1 MNRRVTAAVIAAVL
15 ALGAFVS
22 IFIYVR
28 NADIRALS
36 GVEAKSV
43 YIVVTTVGKGT
54 LAEDLGTNIV
64 LTQVPAKTVPADAVL
79 DLSQIA
85 KKVSSVELVSGE
97 VLLTTR
103 FIDPALQSNE
113 DVAVPK
119 GMQQMSLLV
128 SPQQVRGGVVK
139 AGDTIGVFLTMK
151 ATPTGT
157 APTIS
162 IPGLGA
168 VTIDGDALTKK
179 VMSKVLVTRVQGGV
193 TVTTDAK
200 GNSAPAESVMLT
212 VALLT
217 SDVEKLIWAQ
227 AAGSLT
233 LTVENK
239 DTDDSS
245 SQYTTG
251 RVVLK

>member
-1 MNRRVTAAVIAAVL
+1 MNRRVTAAVIAAIL

-36 GVEAKSV
+36 GVEATSV
-43 YIVVTTVGKGT
+43 YIVVNPVSKGT
-54 LAEDLGTNIV
+54 IAEDLGTNIV
-64 LTQVPAKTVPADAVL
+64 LTQVPAKTVPENAVTSLAD
-79 DLSQIA
+79 IA
-85 KKVSSVELVSGE
+85 KKVSSVELVKGE

-113 DVAVPK
+113 DIDIPK

-139 AGDTIGVFLTMK
+139 AGDTVGIFLTMK
-151 ATPTGT
+151 ATGATQPINLPG
-157 APTIS
+157 IGS
-162 IPGLGA
+162 ITLE
-168 VTIDGDALTKK
+168 GDVITKQ

-193 TVTTDAK
+193 TITTDAK

-212 VALLT
+212 VALIT
-217 SDVEKLIWAQ
+217 SDVEKLTWAQ
-227 AAGSLT
+227 ATGSLT

-239 DTDDSS
+239 DTDNSS
-245 SQYTTG
+245 SQYTNG

>member
-28 NADIRALS
+28 NADIRALG

-43 YIVVTTVGKGT
+43 YIVVNTVGKGT
-54 LAEDLGTNIV
+54 IAEDLGTNIV
-64 LTQVPAKTVPADAVL
+64 LTQIPSKTVPADAVV
-79 DLSQIA
+79 DLAEIA
-85 KKVSSVELVSGE
+85 KKVSSVELVKGE

-113 DVAVPK
+113 DITVPK
-119 GMQQMSLLV
+119 GMQQMSILV

-151 ATPTGT
+151 AAGGAQPV
-157 APTIS
+157 S
-162 IPGLGA
+162 IPGIGS
-168 VTIDGDALTKK
+168 VTIDGDSITKQ
-179 VMSKVLVTRVQGGV
+179 VMSKVLVTRVTGGV
-193 TVTTDAK
+193 TITTDAK
-200 GNSAPAESVMLT
+200 GNNTPSESVMLT
-212 VALLT
+212 LALVT
-217 SDVEKLIWAQ
+217 SDVEKLLWAQ
-227 AAGSLT
+227 AAGLMT

-239 DTDDSS
+239 DTVDTS
-245 SQYTTG
+245 SQYTNG

>member
-64 LTQVPAKTVPADAVL
+64 LTQVPAKTVPADAVV
-79 DLSQIA
+79 DLADIA
-85 KKVSSVELVSGE
+85 KKVSSVELVKGE

-103 FIDPALQSNE
+103 FIDPSLASAE
-113 DVAVPK
+113 DVPVPK
-119 GMQQMSLLV
+119 GMQQISFAV

-139 AGDTIGVFLTMK
+139 AGDTVGVFLTMK
-151 ATPTGT
+151 ATGAAQPV
-157 APTIS
+157 S
-162 IPGLGA
+162 IPGIGS
-168 VTIDGDALTKK
+168 VTIEGDAMTKK
-179 VMSKVLVTRVQGGV
+179 VMSKILVTRVVGGV

-200 GNSAPAESVMLT
+200 GNAVPSDSIMLT
-212 VALLT
+212 VALKT
-217 SDVEKLIWAQ
+217 SDIEKLIWIQ
-227 AAGSLT
+227 AAGAVT

>member
-28 NADIRALS
+28 NADIRALG

-43 YIVVTTVGKGT
+43 YIVVNTVSRGT

-64 LTQVPAKTVPADAVL
+64 LTQVPAKTVPDNAVV
-79 DLSQIA
+79 DLSEIA
-85 KKVSSVELVSGE
+85 KRVSSVELVKGE

-103 FIDPALQSNE
+103 FIDPTLQSND
-113 DVAVPK
+113 DVAIPK

-128 SPQQVRGGVVK
+128 TPQQVRGGVVK
-139 AGDTIGVFLTMK
+139 AGDTIGVFLTMT
-151 ATPTGT
+151 ATPTAVQPIT
-157 APTIS
+157 

-168 VTIDGDALTKK
+168 ATLGSDAVTKK

-212 VALLT
+212 VALMT
-217 SDVEKLIWAQ
+217 SDVERLIWAQ
-227 AAGSLT
+227 AAGALT

-245 SQYTTG
+245 SQYTSG

>member
-43 YIVVTTVGKGT
+43 YIVVNTVSKGT
-54 LAEDLGTNIV
+54 AAEALGTNIV
-64 LTQVPAKTVPADAVL
+64 LTQVPAKTVPENAVV
-79 DLSQIA
+79 DLGEIA
-85 KKVSSVELVSGE
+85 KRVSSVELVKGE

-119 GMQQMSLLV
+119 GMQQMSLVV

-139 AGDTIGVFLTMK
+139 AGDTLGVFLTMK
-151 ATPTGT
+151 SSAASQP
-157 APTIS
+157 IN
-162 IPGLGA
+162 IPGLGST
-168 VTIDGDALTKK
+168 TIEGDVITKK

-193 TVTTDAK
+193 TTTTDAK
-200 GNSAPAESVMLT
+200 GNSAPAEAVMLT
-212 VALLT
+212 VALIT
-217 SDVEKLIWAQ
+217 SDIERLTWAQ
-227 AAGSLT
+227 AVGSLT

-245 SQYTTG
+245 SQYTNG